1 MKIRKLKV
9 GQTAT
14 VIGYE
19 RSDPA
24 YRHKLLRM
32 GLIKG
37 TEFKLTRRAPLGDPI
52 ELQLRGF
59 SLLLRKDE
67 ADALEVELS

>member
-1 MKIRKLKV
+1 MKIGKLKV
-9 GQTAT
+9 GQSAT
-14 VIGYE
+14 VVGYDRSE
-19 RSDPA
+19 RS

-37 TEFKLTRRAPLGDPI
+37 AEFTLTRRAPLGDPI

-59 SLLLRKDE
+59 SLLLRKNE
-67 ADALEVELS
+67 ADILEVELS

>member
-9 GQTAT
+9 GQSAT
-14 VIGYE
+14 VTGYDSGE
-19 RSDPA
+19 KA

-37 TEFKLTRRAPLGDPI
+37 AEFTLTRRAPLGDPI

-67 ADALEVELS
+67 ADVLEVEAS